1 MRKAAFLPVIII
13 GAVVVGGLL
22 YLYGGPA
29 FHPSALPTTVSVDTS
44 SQPTQP
50 SESQPIE
57 TKGDISILA
66 QGQNAVGIQQRVN
79 YRITNADQ
87 LATLWNLIY
96 SSDGPAVP
104 SVDFSKKEVLAVFDG
119 THTTSGFG
127 ILVSGVHDADG
138 VRTVSIT
145 HDEPGDSC
153 VPGGGVTSPFM
164 LVVVP
169 KTSLPLSHD
178 ETTQVRECE

>member
-1 MRKAAFLPVIII
+1 MRKAALLPVIII

-22 YLYGGPA
+22 YLYGGPE
-29 FHPSALPTTVSVDTS
+29 FHPSQLPTSVSTDAS
-44 SQPTQP
+44 SQP
-50 SESQPIE
+50 SASQPLE

-66 QGQNAVGIQQRVN
+66 QGQNADGVQQRVN

-87 LATLWNLIY
+87 LATLWELIY
-96 SSDGPAVP
+96 SSNGPAVP

-127 ILVSGVHDADG
+127 VIVSGVHDADG

-145 HDEPGDSC
+145 HTAPGDSC

-178 ETTQVRECE
+178 ETTQVNECE